1 MQKHWMYPYVIALAI
16 ILILAFICIFRMTRK
31 NKINPKTKTKPPELT
46 HDQEQGDISSSSQE
60 SKSESI
66 LAREKYIKQ
75 LLAADM
81 LSRDDKI
88 KAKMML

>member
-1 MQKHWMYPYVIALAI
+1 MYPYVIALAI
-16 ILILAFICIFRMTRK
+16 ILILAFICIYRMTRK
-31 NKINPKTKTKPPELT
+31 NKIIPKTKTKTKPPELT